1 MVKSLNIQG
10 GIQMTNHIADI
21 LDFNKARETIKSVA
35 AETKLI
41 YSPVFS
47 KESGNDIY
55 IKPENFQVTGSF
67 KVRGAFNKISKLT
80 DEEKTKGIITSSAG
94 NHAQGCAL
102 SAQKLGIKATIVMP
116 TTTPLLKVNAT
127 KGYGAN
133 VVLAGNVYDDAY
145 AEAVRLQQ
153 EHGYT
158 FVHAFDDLDVV
169 EGRGTIGLEILDE
182 IADVDYILVPVGGG
196 GLISGVAVAAKR
208 VNPNV
213 KIIGVEPAGAASM
226 VEALKFDKVT
236 PLDKVVTIADG
247 CAVGKAGTTTYEIV
261 KEYVDQVITITDDE
275 LMDAF
280 LTLVENHKLISENS
294 GLLSLAASKKLDFN
308 GKKVVCI
315 ISGGN
320 IDVLSI
326 NTLINHGL
334 VSRGRRFRF
343 TMNVADKPGELTKIT
358 QILAEQNA
366 NIIELS
372 HDRYKGDNKFSDVE
386 LEVSVITESNDHI
399 NKIIKAFDDHNLKIT
414 KI

>member
-1 MVKSLNIQG
+1 MTKS
-10 GIQMTNHIADI
+10 IAET
-21 LDFNKARETIKSVA
+21 LDFNKARKSLKSIA

-47 KESGNDIY
+47 QESGNEIY
-55 IKPENFQVTGSF
+55 IKPENLQVTGSF
-67 KVRGAFNKISKLT
+67 KVRGAYNKISKLT
-80 DEEKTKGIITSSAG
+80 DEEKSKGIITSSAG

-116 TTTPLLKVNAT
+116 ITTPLLKVNAT
-127 KGYGAN
+127 RSYGAH
-133 VVLAGNVYDDAY
+133 VVLAGNVYDDAF
-145 AEAVRLQQ
+145 AEAVRLQE

-158 FVHAFDDLDVV
+158 FIHAFDDLDVV
-169 EGRGTIGLEILDE
+169 EGQGTIALEILDE
-182 IADVDYILVPVGGG
+182 LADIDYIVVPVGGG

-208 VNPNV
+208 VNPNI

-226 VEALKFDKVT
+226 IKALECNKVT

-247 CAVGKAGTTTYEIV
+247 CAVGKAGINTYEIV
-261 KEYVDQVITITDDE
+261 KDYVDEIITITDEE

-280 LTLVENHKLISENS
+280 LTLVESHKLIAENS
-294 GLLSLAASKKLDFN
+294 GLLSLAASKKLQVK
-308 GKKVVCI
+308 GKKIACI

-372 HDRYKGDNKFSDVE
+372 HDRYRGDNKFADVE
-386 LEVSVITESNDHI
+386 LEVSVITESHDHIDRVIKAFNNHGMKI
-399 NKIIKAFDDHNLKIT
+399 NKI
-414 KI
+414 